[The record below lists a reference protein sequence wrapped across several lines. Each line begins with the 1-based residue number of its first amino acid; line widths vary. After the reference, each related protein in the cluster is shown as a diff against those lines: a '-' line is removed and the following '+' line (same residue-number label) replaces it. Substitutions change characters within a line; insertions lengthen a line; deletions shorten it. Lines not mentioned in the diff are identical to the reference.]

1 MPDGGRVVAGTY
13 LPAKVLLSP
22 RVVAQ
27 TSIPAD
33 KEEQTTVGMSA
44 IPVHLDRTA
53 FGADAAQYNPSRWI
67 DGATA
72 PDGSSLSPEEMQRWW
87 IPFGQGSRQ
96 CIGKNVAMLEVCNF
110 VVNLFPLFFPST
122 PPVNLVL
129 T

>member
-13 LPAKVLLSP
+13 LPAKVLLPP
-22 RVVAQ
+22 RVAQ
-27 TSIPAD
+27 TLILAD

-44 IPVHLDRTA
+44 VPVHLDCTA

-67 DGATA
+67 DGTTA

-110 VVNLFPLFFPST
+110 VVNPFLPLLT
-122 PPVNLVL
+122 PRKSRADM
-129 T
+129 TA